1 MFERAHAVHP
11 RQLDVHQHQLRLLLA
26 GESDTVLGVRGLDGG
41 EAVVLQEIARELH
54 VLVVVL
60 HQQDQIAQP
69 FTSTGRRMGSVN
81 ENVLP
86 LPGVLSSEIR
96 PPCSSTKRFVRVSP
110 SPVPSRERSR
120 PTCRNSSNT
129 PAWSSGA
136 IPMPLSLTS
145 MRTSPSSRV
154 TLISTR
160 PPSGVNFAALD
171 RRL

>member
-26 GESDTVLGVRGLDGG
+26 GESDTVLGVRGLDDG

-86 LPGVLSSEIR
+86 LPGLLSSEIR

-129 PAWSSGA
+129 PAWSSA
-136 IPMPLSLTS
+136 AMPIPVSRTS
-145 MRTSPSSRV
+145 MRTCSFSRDAR
-154 TLISTR
+154 TSTR
-160 PPSGVNFAALD
+160 PPSGVNLAAFES
-171 RRL
+171 RL